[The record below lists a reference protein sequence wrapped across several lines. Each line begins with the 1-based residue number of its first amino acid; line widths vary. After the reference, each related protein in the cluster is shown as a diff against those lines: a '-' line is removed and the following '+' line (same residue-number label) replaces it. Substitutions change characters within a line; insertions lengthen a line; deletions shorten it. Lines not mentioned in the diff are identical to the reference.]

1 FAFNY
6 KRAINGLSANQFLAT
21 GSLYLP
27 GLFINHNLVI
37 TGAYQRSGQDN
48 VVTFSNNFPFSRGYT
63 AENLLTMNKV
73 GVNYHFPI
81 AYPDAGVANTVY
93 FMRIRGNLFYDY
105 TQGTYVYTN
114 KTMAT
119 SNFRSTGAELY
130 FDTKWF
136 NQQPLTLGIR
146 YSHLLDK
153 DVFGGVGP
161 NFVEL
166 VLPVSFY

>member
-1 FAFNY
+1 
-6 KRAINGLSANQFLAT
+6 
-21 GSLYLP
+21 
-27 GLFINHNLVI
+27 
-37 TGAYQRSGQDN
+37 
-48 VVTFSNNFPFSRGYT
+48 
-63 AENLLTMNKV
+63 MNKV

-105 TQGTYVYTN
+105 TQGTYFYTN
-114 KTMAT
+114 KTTAT

-136 NQQPLTLGIR
+136 NQQPLTFGIR
-146 YSHLLDK
+146 YSRLLDK
-153 DVFGGVGP
+153 DIFGGVGP
-161 NFVEL
+161 NFIEL